1 MRHPRLT
8 LASAVHPPLVAV
20 AHGSK
25 DPRAAAT
32 VSELLGVV
40 ASRAADATGGGVD
53 VRAAFLDHCAPSLA
67 QVLGALDGDTVGDGG
82 RGRRPRAKARAA
94 VGGLRS
100 DGAQRRS
107 DEGADSGLERA
118 VGRGPERSGKTQCI
132 VVPLLLTAA
141 YHSKSD
147 IPAQL
152 AAALGA
158 ADRGTALDVRCA
170 DTLGP
175 HPLLLAALER
185 RLREAGVAIDSAADR
200 ARTAV
205 VLAAAGSSDPAANA
219 TIGELAAGWQRDRGW
234 RAVVPAYASAAG
246 PSPAQAVA
254 GLARAGGPV
263 VVATYLLAPGYFADK
278 IRAASAEAGASA
290 VSGVL
295 GAAPEVADVVLA
307 RYRAAAL
314 AAGAADEGLCDRL
327 LPDSGY
333 SGRAVATR
341 RLGPVSKVLH
351 TGKPTWNG
359 CYGACA
365 APRITL
371 RGRLMRP
378 ERADRPREE
387 GNAHL
392 ARRRVSSRGY
402 VGRVG

>member
-8 LASAVHPPLVAV
+8 LASAGSPPLVAV

-40 ASRAADATGGGVD
+40 AARAADAGGGGVD
-53 VRAAFLDHCAPSLA
+53 VRAAFLDHCAPSLP
-67 QVLGALDGDTVGDGG
+67 QVLGALGG
-82 RGRRPRAKARAA
+82 
-94 VGGLRS
+94 
-100 DGAQRRS
+100 
-107 DEGADSGLERA
+107 GLERA
-118 VGRGPERSGKTQCI
+118 VGRETVRSGKTQCI

-152 AAALGA
+152 AAAGGNA
-158 ADRGTALDVRCA
+158 AALDVRCT

-185 RLREAGVAIDSAADR
+185 RLREAGVGVDSAADR

-205 VLAAAGSSDPAANA
+205 VLAAAGSSDPAATA
-219 TIGELAAGWQRDRGW
+219 TIADLATGWRRDRGW

-246 PSPAQAVA
+246 PSPTEAVA
-254 GLARAGGPV
+254 DLDRAEGPV

-278 IRAASAEAGASA
+278 IRAGAVAAGASA

-295 GAAPEVADVVLA
+295 GAAPEVAEVVLA
-307 RYRAAAL
+307 RYRAASTP
-314 AAGAADEGLCDRL
+314 AGDGTDARQCDRL
-327 LPDSGY
+327 WPDSRY
-333 SGRAVATR
+333 SDRAVATR

-351 TGKPTWNG
+351 GGKPTWNG

-378 ERADRPREE
+378 QRADGPREE

>member
-8 LASAVHPPLVAV
+8 LASAAGHPPLVAV

-32 VSELLGVV
+32 VSDLLGVV
-40 ASRAADATGGGVD
+40 AARATEASGDVVD
-53 VRAAFLDHCAPSLA
+53 VRAAFLDHCAPSLP
-67 QVLGALDGDTVGDGG
+67 QVLGSLGDNDDDG
-82 RGRRPRAKARAA
+82 RA
-94 VGGLRS
+94 RS
-100 DGAQRRS
+100 A
-107 DEGADSGLERA
+107 
-118 VGRGPERSGKTQCI
+118 I

-152 AAALGA
+152 AAAGGA
-158 ADRGTALDVRCA
+158 RDGGALDVRCA

-175 HPLLLAALER
+175 HPLLLAAVER
-185 RLREAGVAIDSAADR
+185 RLREAGVAVDSAAAR
-200 ARTAV
+200 ARTSV

-219 TIGELAAGWQRDRGW
+219 TIAELAAGWQRDRGW
-234 RAVVPAYASAAG
+234 RAVAPAYASAAG
-246 PSPAQAVA
+246 PSPAQAVSDLDPA
-254 GLARAGGPV
+254 QGPV

-278 IRAASAEAGASA
+278 IRAASTEAGASA

-307 RYRAAAL
+307 RYRAAAAL
-314 AAGAADEGLCDRL
+314 AADGADARLCDRL
-327 LPDSGY
+327 WSESGY

-378 ERADRPREE
+378 ERADGPREE